1 MKFFSRLR
9 SSRIVR
15 YFTIGLGFILAILV
29 IAVVVSLRIDLGP
42 SVRALAERE
51 GSNQLRRP
59 IHIGGLSIRV
69 ARGRVEVDDFTIE
82 GLKPEDRP
90 FFTAKKLSVSL
101 DWSRALRQRPE
112 FIITSVEMTDWQMLV
127 EKWPTGDNFVR
138 VRRNRNARP
147 PGPRRFTTTL
157 RYLSASRGQ
166 FAYEDHEA
174 PWSILA
180 PNIDIKITNSR
191 GYNGDATFHG
201 GLISIQDYVPM
212 WADFNA
218 HFFIDGTRLNLDRIE
233 MKTDGAVSSAHGDLD
248 FDNWPEMTYEVNSRV
263 QFQRMR
269 EIFFKNEPWQLSGE
283 GDFAGTFHLYKG
295 GHDLTGDFR
304 SAVAGLYDYR
314 FPELGGSLHWNR
326 KFFRVSNASS
336 HFSGGSAAFS
346 FGIEPLGEKTRP
358 TGRFDATYTN
368 LDVAQLSDF
377 YELAGVRFAGRASGR
392 NLLEWPMGRFRELS
406 GEGELVVAPPA
417 GPSMMSASLE
427 PVREADPDHSRHEWG
442 PFIVMPLAP
451 HVPIAARARYKY
463 GPDVVDVTGGEFAT
477 EKTHVTFEGQTAWGD
492 ESSFRFHVAS
502 ADWQESDQVLAGILT
517 DFGSRTGP
525 VAVGGRGEFDG
536 GMTGPFR
543 RPRVEGRFAGE
554 DMRAWDT
561 LWGDGSAHI
570 VIENSYVSVA
580 DAVIQRGDSEIRAEG
595 LYALGYPRRDGG
607 EEINARFRVSRRDL
621 DSLRHAFELDDWPVS
636 GLLSGE
642 FHLTG
647 HYETPLGFGAM
658 TIDDGV
664 AYGEPFQRA
673 SASLRFDGEGVRLD
687 GLTMAKA
694 AGAITGAAYVGWDGT
709 YSFNVDGR
717 RIPAER
723 IAAFESPRAQPSG
736 LIDFNATGSS
746 TFDDPRYDVR
756 FRMNNLAVAQEPVGL
771 VTGTLGLRGTELIGE
786 VEASSEKLALTG
798 TGRISLEA
806 GYDSDLTFRFHDSPL
821 DPYVRLFVPKLSPYT
836 TAVASGTLRVSGAL
850 EDMNQLRVDATVD
863 RLEMALFDYGIRIPR
878 PIRLSMDRQVVT
890 VEDLQLVGDQTQL
903 TIGGSVSIGD
913 ERIALRANGDANLGI
928 LQGFMRDVRG
938 SGRATLTAAI
948 DGPLYE
954 PIFTGSAVITDGRVR
969 HFSLPNSLDAING
982 AIRFDSRGIRLDDV
996 TATMGGGRIQF
1007 GGRVALDGYL
1017 PGDLNVTVR
1026 GEDMHLRYP
1035 EGIRST
1041 VDADLTLRGNV
1052 QAPTLGGTV
1061 RVKQASWTRRIDPG
1075 GGLLD
1080 FGGGRTAG
1088 ADVAP
1093 APAATAVPLRFDLEV
1108 VVPSTLRV
1116 ENNLARL
1123 VASADLQLRGTYDRP
1138 VLFGRAEVD
1147 RGEVT
1152 FEGRRYLVTRGNID
1166 FTNPTRI
1173 EPFFDVE
1180 AQTRV
1185 RVPGQTYQVIVRAV
1199 GTLDRLQPEL
1209 SSDPPLPAADV
1220 LALLFSDVRRSQG
1233 PGDAEL
1239 RALQNPNERQRDI
1252 LTTRA
1257 TQLLANPVASEVGRV
1272 VEQTFGVDT
1281 FQVTPSLID
1290 PYNQSTGRVNPSAR
1304 VTIGKR
1310 ISERVYLTFSRSLS
1324 TSLNDQILLL
1334 EYDESDRLSWIL
1346 SRNEDSTYAI
1356 EVRVRHAF

>member
-1 MKFFSRLR
+1 VSVLSRLR
-9 SSRIVR
+9 RLRFLRHVAIAATSTIV
-15 YFTIGLGFILAILV
+15 ILAIA
-29 IAVVVSLRIDLGP
+29 IFVSLRIDLGP
-42 SVRALAERE
+42 SLRALAERQ
-51 GSNQLRRP
+51 GSTQLRRP

-69 ARGRVEVDDFTIE
+69 ARGRFEVDDFSIE
-82 GLKPEDRP
+82 GLKPTDRP
-90 FFTAKKLSVSL
+90 FFAAKKLSISL
-101 DWSRALRQRPE
+101 DWGLAFQRRPE
-112 FIITSVEMTDWQMLV
+112 FIVTSVEMTDWAMLV
-127 EKWPTGDNFVR
+127 EKWPDTDNFLR
-138 VRRNRNARP
+138 LRRNTSNRP
-147 PGPRRFTTTL
+147 PGPRRFVTTL
-157 RYLSASRGQ
+157 RYLHAYRGQ
-166 FAYEDHEA
+166 FSYEDHEA
-174 PWSILA
+174 PWSIVA
-180 PNIDIKITNSR
+180 PNIDINITNSR

-201 GLISIQDYVPM
+201 GLVSIQNYVPM
-212 WADFNA
+212 WADFKA
-218 HFFIDGTRLNLDRIE
+218 HFAIDGSKLATPRYVMNPA
-233 MKTDGAVSSAHGDLD
+233 GALSTAHGSLD
-248 FDNWPEMTYEVNSRV
+248 FDNWPEMTYQVESRL

-269 EIFFKNEPWQLSGE
+269 ELFFKDETWALSGA
-283 GDFAGTFHLYKG
+283 GDFSGTFHLYKG

-304 SAVAGLYDYR
+304 SDVAGLYDYR
-314 FPELGGSLHWNR
+314 FPDLHGSLHWNR
-326 KFFRVSNASS
+326 KFFEVSRAGAR
-336 HFSGGSAAFS
+336 FSGGDAAFS
-346 FGIEPLGEKTRP
+346 FGIAPLGEPTKP
-358 TGRFDATYTN
+358 TGRFEASYAN
-368 LDVAQLSDF
+368 VDVSELTDF
-377 YELAGVRFAGRASGR
+377 YRLAGVRFAGRATGR
-392 NLLEWPMGRFRELS
+392 NLLEWPMGRFGEHR
-406 GEGELVVAPPA
+406 GEGHIAVTPPA
-417 GPSMMSASLE
+417 GVVPMTASLDA
-427 PVREADPDHSRHEWG
+427 VRAADPDHSRHAWG
-442 PFIVMPLAP
+442 PFLPMPLP
-451 HVPIAARARYKY
+451 QHLPMAAQVRYTY
-463 GPDVVDVTGGEFAT
+463 GPDRVDLSGGEFAT
-477 EKTHVTFEGQTAWGD
+477 EQTYVSFDGRTAWGG
-492 ESSFRFHVAS
+492 ESALRFHVSS

-517 DFGSRTGP
+517 DFGSRTSP
-525 VAVGGRGEFDG
+525 VAFGGRGEFDG

-543 RPRVEGRFAGE
+543 KPRVEGRFAGE
-554 DMRAWDT
+554 DLRAWDT

-570 VIENSYVSVA
+570 VVENSYVTVT
-580 DAVIQRGDSEIRAEG
+580 DGLIRKGDSEIRAEG
-595 LYALGYPRRDGG
+595 LYSLGYPRDDHG
-607 EEINARFRVSRRDL
+607 EEINARVRVSNRDL

-636 GLLSGE
+636 GRLSGE

-647 HYETPLGFGAM
+647 NYETPLGFGAM

-664 AYGEPFQRA
+664 AYAEPFQKA
-673 SASLRFDGEGVRLD
+673 TASLRFDGRGVRVDSINL
-687 GLTMAKA
+687 AKA
-694 AGAITGAAYVGWDGT
+694 TGVVTGAAYVGWDGT
-709 YSFNVDGR
+709 YSFNADGR

-723 IAAFESPRAQPSG
+723 VAAFAYPQVQPAG
-736 LIDFNATGSS
+736 LIDFTAGGSS
-746 TFDDPRYDVR
+746 TFANPRYDVR
-756 FRMNNLAVAQEPVGL
+756 FRMNNFAVAQEPVGL
-771 VTGTLGLRGTELIGE
+771 VTGTLALRGTEVNGE
-786 VEASSEKLALTG
+786 LEANSETLALTG
-798 TGRISLEA
+798 TGRISLEP

-836 TAVASGTLRVSGAL
+836 TAVASGTIRVGGLLKDA
-850 EDMNQLRVDATVD
+850 NQLHVDASID

-878 PIRLSMDRQVVT
+878 PIRLTMEQQVVR

-903 TIGGSVSIGD
+903 SIGGSVSLGD
-913 ERIALRANGDANLGI
+913 QRIALRANGDANLGI
-928 LQGFMRDVRG
+928 LQGLMRDVRG
-938 SGRATLTAAI
+938 AGRATLTASI

-954 PIFTGSAVITDGRVR
+954 PVFSGSAVITDGRVR
-969 HFSLPNSLDAING
+969 HFSLPNSLDGING
-982 AIRFDSRGIRLDDV
+982 AIRFDSRGVRLDDI
-996 TATMGGGRIQF
+996 TATMGGGRVQF

-1041 VDADLTLRGNV
+1041 VDADLSLRGNV
-1052 QAPTLGGTV
+1052 QAPTLGGVV
-1061 RVKQASWTRRIDPG
+1061 RVKQATWTRRIDPSG
-1075 GGLLD
+1075 GILD
-1080 FGGGRTAG
+1080 FGAGRA
-1088 ADVAP
+1088 AALDVAP
-1093 APAATAVPLRFDLEV
+1093 TPATSSVPLRFDLEV
-1108 VVPSTLRV
+1108 VVPSSLRV

-1166 FTNPTRI
+1166 FTNPSRI

-1185 RVPGQTYQVIVRAV
+1185 RIPGQTYQVIVRAV

-1220 LALLFSDVRRSQG
+1220 LALLFSDVRRTQG

-1239 RALQNPNERQRDI
+1239 RALQNPNEAQRDI

-1310 ISERVYLTFSRSLS
+1310 ISDRVYLTFSRSLS
-1324 TSLNDQILLL
+1324 SSLNDQILLL